1 VYIRADI
8 LERSGAMKMQIGRWG
23 NSLAV
28 RLPKSIVDRFGL
40 CEGDEIDTSS
50 LEATLEDDRQR
61 NLEERREAAFRE
73 IERMRRPLPP
83 DWKFDREEANAR

>member
-1 VYIRADI
+1 
-8 LERSGAMKMQIGRWG
+8 MKIQIGRWG

-40 CEGDEIDTSS
+40 REGDQIDTTG
-50 LEATLEDDRQR
+50 LEAALEENRQR
-61 NLEERREAAFRE
+61 DLEERREAAFRE
-73 IERMRRPLPP
+73 IEKRRRPLPP